1 MKINTETYEQLKKY
15 SDDIIYDD
23 KYEATLKQWLDSYGA
38 NIRSELDEDGNYCGF
53 VTFGYAYAVWKMM
66 ERFRKQVVRD
76 ALKLTYRDWETDRK
90 STRLNSSHRSLSRM
104 PSSA

>member
-1 MKINTETYEQLKKY
+1 MKPIPLILNWCSAMKVNGENYTILKKY

-53 VTFGYAYAVWKMM
+53 VTFGSVYAVMKMI

-76 ALKLTYRDWETDRK
+76 TLKMLVVEETVDDK
-90 STRLNSSHRSLSRM
+90 SS
-104 PSSA
+104 

>member
-1 MKINTETYEQLKKY
+1 MKINKDSYQILKKY

-38 NIRSELDEDGNYCGF
+38 NIRSELDEEWNYCGF
-53 VTFGYAYAVWKMM
+53 VTFGSAYAVWKMM

-76 ALKLTYRDWETDRK
+76 TLKMLVVEETVDDK
-90 STRLNSSHRSLSRM
+90 SS
-104 PSSA
+104 